1 LQLCHSFD
9 IAQDKSATLQP
20 FRRKIMFSKIIAI
33 AWKDTIIRFSSKT
46 EILFFLILPIVFIT
60 LLGGAFAETGSE
72 EADNQILLL
81 VVDEDQSDLSE
92 SLLNSLEASETVRV
106 ESHSL
111 AEAEATFADEEA
123 PALLHIPA
131 GFAKSVQAGETAV
144 LNFQQQPNNNNAQI
158 ADQAVTTAV
167 SSISRPLTIA
177 QASVQQAEQQQPFA
191 DKRERV
197 AYFKEGRELAKTAVA
212 DTPAR
217 IVVTLPEKAP
227 QDANGYDEAAQGT
240 AGQLITWVFI
250 PLLGTSG
257 LLAFERRYGT
267 LRRLLVAPTSRAT
280 YLGGVVTGQYGAAL
294 VQMFLLVAF
303 GIIVMKVNWG
313 DSPAALALILVT
325 FGLAS
330 VAFGV
335 MLGTFVKTEGQASNL
350 SIMLGMSMALL
361 GGCWWPLELFPPAVQ
376 TAVHI
381 LPTTWAMQGLTDLTM
396 RGATLPDILPIAA
409 ILCGYAVVFFTIGVI
424 RFRAE

>member
-1 LQLCHSFD
+1 
-9 IAQDKSATLQP
+9 
-20 FRRKIMFSKIIAI
+20 MFSKITAI
-33 AWKDTIIRFSSKT
+33 AWKDTIIRFSSKS
-46 EILFFLILPIVFIT
+46 EILFFLILPIIFTV
-60 LLGGAFAETGSE
+60 LLGGAFGGPGSDE
-72 EADNQILLL
+72 DFRILLI
-81 VVDEDQSDLSE
+81 VVDEDQSELSQSLLE
-92 SLLNSLEASETVRV
+92 SLQASETLRV
-106 ESHSL
+106 ETLSL
-111 AEAEATFADEEA
+111 TEAEAAFADKDL
-123 PALLHIPA
+123 PAYLHIPA

-144 LNFQQQPNNNNAQI
+144 LPLQQQPNNNDAQI
-158 ADQAVTTAV
+158 AAQAVETAVTT
-167 SSISRPLTIA
+167 ISRPLTIA
-177 QASVQQAEQQQPFA
+177 QTSVEQAEQQQSFA
-191 DKRERV
+191 SKRER
-197 AYFKEGRELAKTAVA
+197 ATYFKEGEELAKTAVA
-212 DTPAR
+212 DIPTR
-217 IVVTLPEKAP
+217 VIITVPESAP
-227 QDANGYDEAAQGT
+227 QESGDYDVAAHQS

-267 LRRLLVAPTSRAT
+267 LRRLLVAPTGRGT
-280 YLGGVVTGQYGAAL
+280 YLSGIITGQFGAAL

-303 GIIVMKVNWG
+303 GAIVMKVNWG
-313 DSPAALALILVT
+313 NSPAALAVMLVT

-361 GGCWWPLELFPPAVQ
+361 GGCWWPLELFPPGVQ

-409 ILCGYAVVFFTIGVI
+409 ILCGYAIVFFTIGVI